1 VFLRLTSR
9 GALADLAANELNERI
24 AALVDWDW

>member
-1 VFLRLTSR
+1 VFLGLTSW
-9 GALADLAANELNERI
+9 GALADLSANELNERI